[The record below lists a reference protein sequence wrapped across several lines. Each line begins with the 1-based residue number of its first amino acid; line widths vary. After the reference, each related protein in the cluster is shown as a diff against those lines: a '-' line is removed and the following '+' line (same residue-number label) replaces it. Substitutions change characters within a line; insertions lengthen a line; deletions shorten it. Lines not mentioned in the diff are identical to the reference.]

1 MNVHEEFALDVL
13 RSETAEAVL
22 MMPSAAPLHEGIPES
37 GECGLLRSTYW
48 TSSKTT
54 LLGW

>member
-1 MNVHEEFALDVL
+1 VHIHEEFALDIFG
-13 RSETAEAVL
+13 SEATKAGCNVRTSELTNTV
-22 MMPSAAPLHEGIPES
+22 S
-37 GECGLLRSTYW
+37 GQAYW